1 MINKTIKKLA
11 KEDKRKVL
19 SACLMRIREVEPK
32 IHAFVTTLSPEDAEG
47 LDSGQA
53 RMTGKSDLAGIP
65 VGIKDVLCTRNMRT
79 TASAKMLDNFIP
91 PYDATVIKKLR
102 DAGAIIVG
110 KNNCDAWAHGAS
122 TENSDYGVTP
132 NPWDLSRVSGGSSG
146 GSAAAVAAEEVP
158 YSIGTDTGGS
168 IRQPASFCGVVGL
181 KPTYGRVSRYGLI
194 AMASSL
200 DCPGPI
206 TKTVEDAAIVMN
218 VIAGEDP
225 KDATTL
231 QSKKEKVKS
240 KNGERDSSARCSAKS
255 VGMTGIDYTEDLEKS
270 IKGLKI
276 GVPKEYLGKG
286 LDGEVEKVFK
296 EALETYKK
304 LGAKIADISLP
315 HTEYGV
321 ATYYIIQTAE
331 VSSNLG
337 RYDGVK
343 YGYSAKE
350 SKNLIDSYFKTRDEG
365 FGDEAKRRIMLGTY
379 VLSSGYYDAYYL
391 KAAKVRRLIFEDFIK
406 AFNKVDIILTPTA
419 PTPAFRIGEK
429 SDPVSMYLADVFTA
443 PASLADV
450 PAISIPAGFSR
461 EKIDEGLNVSHT
473 PGEKKSIHLERGLKH
488 SNPLPIGIQIIGGHF
503 EEAKILN
510 VAHMFEQATKEEG
523 WRKFKVVI

>member
-1 MINKTIKKLA
+1 METINKTIKELQN
-11 KEDKRKVL
+11 EDKREVL
-19 SACLMRIREVEPK
+19 SSYLNRIKEVEPK
-32 IHAFVTTLSPEDAEG
+32 LHAFVTVASSSEEIEIKNNP
-47 LDSGQA
+47 DSI
-53 RMTGKSDLAGIP
+53 LNEIP
-65 VGIKDVLCTRNMRT
+65 VGIKDVLCTRNLRT
-79 TASAKMLDNFIP
+79 TASAKMLDGFIP
-91 PYDATVIKKLR
+91 PYDATVVKRLR
-102 DAGAIIVG
+102 DAGAIIIG

-132 NPWDLSRVSGGSSG
+132 NPWDLTRVSGGSSG
-146 GSAAAVAAEEVP
+146 GSAVAVAAGEVP

-194 AMASSL
+194 AMGSSF

-218 VIAGEDP
+218 VIAGKDE

-231 QSKKEKVKS
+231 
-240 KNGERDSSARCSAKS
+240 KNDSGQAR
-255 VGMTGIDYTEDLEKS
+255 MTEIDYTKDLNKDL
-270 IKGLKI
+270 KGIKI
-276 GVPKEYLGKG
+276 GVPKEHFQMGIDK
-286 LDGEVEKVFK
+286 EVEEIFRNSLKVY
-296 EALETYKK
+296 EK
-304 LGAKIADISLP
+304 LGAEIVDISLP

-350 SKNLIDSYFKTRDEG
+350 SKDLIDSYFKTRDEG

-391 KAAKVRRLIFEDFIK
+391 KAAKVRRLIHDDFIK
-406 AFNKVDIILTPTA
+406 AFEKVDVILSPVS
-419 PTPAFRIGEK
+419 PTPAFKIGEK
-429 SDPVSMYLADVFTA
+429 ADPVSMYLADVYTVQVN
-443 PASLADV
+443 LAGV
-450 PAISIPAGFSR
+450 PAISIPAGFSAN
-461 EKIDEGLNVSHT
+461 K
-473 PGEKKSIHLERGLKH
+473 
-488 SNPLPIGIQIIGGHF
+488 LPIGIQVIGSHF
-503 EEAKILN
+503 EESKILN
-510 VAHMFEQATKEEG
+510 VANMFEKATENEE
-523 WRKFKVVI
+523 WRKFKVVV

>member
-1 MINKTIKKLA
+1 MSNLSIKELN
-11 KEDKRKVL
+11 KEDKVKVL
-19 SACLMRIREVEPK
+19 SGCFERIKKVEPK
-32 IHAFVTTLSPEDAEG
+32 LHAFVTTLDADDTADRKDNPNSP
-47 LDSGQA
+47 LNQ
-53 RMTGKSDLAGIP
+53 IP

-79 TASAKMLDNFIP
+79 TASAKMLDNFVP
-91 PYDATVIKKLR
+91 PYDATVVKRLR
-102 DAGAIIVG
+102 EAGAIIVG

-132 NPWDLSRVSGGSSG
+132 NPWNLEHVSGGSSG
-146 GSAAAVAAEEVP
+146 GSAAAVAAGEIP

-206 TKTVEDAAIVMN
+206 TNTVEDAAIVLN
-218 VIAGEDP
+218 VIAGKDE
-225 KDATTL
+225 KDATTADISVPDY
-231 QSKKEKVKS
+231 SK
-240 KNGERDSSARCSAKS
+240 
-255 VGMTGIDYTEDLEKS
+255 DLGKD

-276 GVPKEYLGKG
+276 GVPKEYFIEG
-286 LDGEVEKVFK
+286 LDKEVERVFK
-296 EALETYKK
+296 EALETYKS
-304 LGAKIADISLP
+304 LGAEIVDISLP

-343 YGYSAKE
+343 YGFSAKE
-350 SKNLIDSYFKTRDEG
+350 SKDLIDSYFKTRDEG

-391 KAAKVRRLIFEDFIK
+391 KAAKVRRLIHDDFVK
-406 AFNKVDIILTPTA
+406 AFENVDLIMTPTA
-419 PTPAFRIGEK
+419 PTPSFKIGEK
-429 SDPVSMYLADVFTA
+429 GDPLSMYLADVFTA
-443 PASLADV
+443 PASLAGV
-450 PAISIPAGFSR
+450 PAVSIPAGFS
-461 EKIDEGLNVSHT
+461 KN
-473 PGEKKSIHLERGLKH
+473 K
-488 SNPLPIGIQIIGGHF
+488 LPIGIQIIGPHF
-503 EEAKILN
+503 EESKILN
-510 VAHMFEQATKEEG
+510 VANKYEKSTADAD
-523 WRKFKVVI
+523 WRKFEVVV

>member
-1 MINKTIKKLA
+1 MEFINKTIKELSK
-11 KEDKRKVL
+11 KDKREVL
-19 SACLMRIREVEPK
+19 SDCFSRIKEVEPK
-32 IHAFVTTLSPEDAEG
+32 LHAFVTVLSG
-47 LDSGQA
+47 LEEVD
-53 RMTGKSDLAGIP
+53 RKDNPKSILNGIP
-65 VGIKDVLCTRNMRT
+65 VGIKDVLCTRNLRT
-79 TASAKMLDNFIP
+79 TASAKMLDGFTP
-91 PYDATVIKKLR
+91 PYNATVVKKLK

-132 NPWDLSRVSGGSSG
+132 NPWDLERVSGGSSG
-146 GSAAAVAAEEVP
+146 GSAAAVAAGEVP

-206 TKTVEDAAIVMN
+206 THTVEDAAIVLN
-218 VIAGEDP
+218 VIAGKDE
-225 KDATTL
+225 KDATT
-231 QSKKEKVKS
+231 S
-240 KNGERDSSARCSAKS
+240 DSQ
-255 VGMTGIDYTEDLEKS
+255 VLDYTKDLNKD

-276 GVPKEYLGKG
+276 GVPKEYFGLG
-286 LDGEVEKVFK
+286 LFDEVGEVFK
-296 EALETYKK
+296 KSLETFEKM
-304 LGAKIADISLP
+304 GAEVVNITLP

-343 YGYSAKE
+343 YGFSAKD
-350 SKNLIDSYFKTRDEG
+350 SKDLIDSYFKTRDEG

-391 KAAKVRRLIFEDFIK
+391 KAAKVRRLIHDDFVK
-406 AFNKVDIILTPTA
+406 AFEKVDIILTPTA
-419 PTPAFRIGEK
+419 PTPAFKIGEK
-429 SDPVSMYLADVFTA
+429 ADPVSMYMADVFTA
-443 PASLADV
+443 PVSLAGL
-450 PAISIPAGFSR
+450 PAISVPAGFSAD
-461 EKIDEGLNVSHT
+461 K
-473 PGEKKSIHLERGLKH
+473 
-488 SNPLPIGIQIIGGHF
+488 LPVGIQIVGPHF
-503 EEAKILN
+503 EENKILN
-510 VAHMFEQATKEEG
+510 VAHMFEKEAANAD
-523 WRKFKVVI
+523 WRKNKVAV